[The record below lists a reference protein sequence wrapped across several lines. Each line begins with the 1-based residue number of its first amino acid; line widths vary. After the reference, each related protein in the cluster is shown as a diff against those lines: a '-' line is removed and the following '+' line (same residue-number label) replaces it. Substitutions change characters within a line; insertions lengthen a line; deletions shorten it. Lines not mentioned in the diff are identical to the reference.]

1 MLIVKN
7 TASDKKVQVMK
18 NFLAGPR
25 ETHLGRMPVGHSPKD
40 KNGENRSNPA
50 NPHAQGT
57 GTNVNA
63 SLDVNV
69 ESMSMPMFRH
79 SQRSRQGMHKGSAP
93 KANSKPK
100 L

>member
-1 MLIVKN
+1 
-7 TASDKKVQVMK
+7 
-18 NFLAGPR
+18 
-25 ETHLGRMPVGHSPKD
+25 MPVGHSPKD

-50 NPHAQGT
+50 NPEPFSVPNAKGT
-57 GTNVNA
+57 GTKVNV
-63 SLDVNV
+63 DVDVNVESNVDVDVNVESNVDVDVNVESNV